1 MRRVFNLTKH
11 ELRQKVIRQL
21 QAMNNSDKIQIENN
35 MYKRV
40 FQSRLWK
47 NADVI
52 GITCSESFEW
62 NTFPIIEMAWSM
74 GKKVTVPKSF
84 PKNKQ
89 LKFYLLENFSDLKR
103 GYANILEPDINKV
116 KEIKEEHIDLLF
128 VPGIVF
134 DEKGYRIGFGGGFYD
149 RFLQGRQFITVSLAT
164 NFQLVEKVPID
175 HFDIPVQN
183 IVTDSDWIHIL

>member
-1 MRRVFNLTKH
+1 MFNLAKNQ
-11 ELRQKVIRQL
+11 LRKKVLQQL
-21 QAMNNSDKIQIENN
+21 KTMNKRDKLRKEND

-40 FQSRLWK
+40 FQSSLWK
-47 NADVI
+47 NAGVI

-74 GKKVTVPKSF
+74 EKKVVVPKSF

-89 LKFYLLENFSDLKR
+89 LKFYFLENFTELKR
-103 GYANILEPDINKV
+103 GYANILEPDVNKV
-116 KEIKEEHIDLLF
+116 KEIKEESIDLLF

-134 DEKGYRIGFGGGFYD
+134 DRRGYRIGFGGGFYD
-149 RFLQGRQFITVSLAT
+149 RFLRDRQFITISFAT
-164 NFQLVEKVPID
+164 SFQLIEKIPIN

-183 IVTDSDWIHIL
+183 IVTDTDWIHTL